1 MRLQQPDGI
10 PINARF
16 NPQPKFSPRSYY
28 RYLGSI
34 ALAFL
39 CSGIA
44 ILAWGMSGERDHFAS
59 TPLKGSADWFENYEG
74 LVTRQMQDRDVFYH
88 NIGHSIENAQKADI
102 IVLGHSVLEF
112 ALVNQPIEDFER
124 RYPIRIFNMVMPG
137 LASGAFVRKVIKR
150 WDIRPRIWI
159 INTDDHPANFF
170 NDAMDDFAASGLSSV
185 QQIARTP
192 RAVGFFNVAR
202 RDIRWAAEKA
212 AARYL
217 PTVVARG
224 LLRYYDSGV
233 STWRSAINGNYNL
246 ERVGVY
252 NQPHDPIKVIRDQDC
267 HVQAWEIDKARAFFA
282 DIGGTP
288 ILINVPYERWC
299 PQRVREL
306 AAALGVETILTADA
320 NYSVFDGTHMDK
332 AGGQKYTEFLLNALQ
347 DRDSFRLLVGN
358 K

>member
-1 MRLQQPDGI
+1 
-10 PINARF
+10 
-16 NPQPKFSPRSYY
+16 
-28 RYLGSI
+28 
-34 ALAFL
+34 
-39 CSGIA
+39 
-44 ILAWGMSGERDHFAS
+44 
-59 TPLKGSADWFENYEG
+59 
-74 LVTRQMQDRDVFYH
+74 
-88 NIGHSIENAQKADI
+88 
-102 IVLGHSVLEF
+102 
-112 ALVNQPIEDFER
+112 
-124 RYPIRIFNMVMPG
+124 MVMPG

-192 RAVGFFNVAR
+192 RVAGFFNVAR

-212 AARYL
+212 AAPNL
-217 PTVVARG
+217 SAAVARG

-233 STWRSAINGNYNL
+233 STWRSAKNGNYNL
-246 ERVGVY
+246 EQVGIY

-267 HVQAWEIDKARAFFA
+267 HVKAWEIDKARAFFA

-288 ILINVPYERWC
+288 ILTNVPYEHWC

-306 AAALGVETILTADA
+306 AAALGVETIITADA

-347 DRDSFRLLVGN
+347 DTDSFRHLVGN
-358 K
+358 